1 MANNLTKTLRKEERA
16 YENGAD
22 RPLGSYLR
30 VLGVYGGAVA
40 GLVAL
45 GRATGVRPPERIA
58 VLDLLLMGVSTHR
71 LSRTITKD
79 PVTSP
84 LRAPFTRYAG
94 LSGPAELREEVRG
107 HGVRHAVGELVTCP
121 FCIAQWIATGY
132 AAGMVWAPRFTR
144 LAGATMTAVAIS
156 DWLQLAY
163 SRLMQAAENPGGRG
177 GNNGDGEQK

>member
-1 MANNLTKTLRKEERA
+1 MTNNLTSKLRKEERA
-16 YENGAD
+16 YESGSD

-45 GRATGVRPPERIA
+45 GKLTGARPPERVA
-58 VLDLLLMGVSTHR
+58 VMDLLLMGLSTHR
-71 LSRTITKD
+71 LSRTLTKD

-94 LSGPAELREEVRG
+94 VSGPAELREEVRG
-107 HGVRHAVGELVTCP
+107 HGIRHAIGELVTCP
-121 FCIAQWIATGY
+121 FCIAQWVATAY
-132 AAGMVWAPRFTR
+132 AAGMVWAPGVTR
-144 LAGATMTAVAIS
+144 LAGATMSAVAIS

-163 SRLMQAAENPGGRG
+163 ARLMRSAEGSPRREEDEGQ
-177 GNNGDGEQK
+177 EEE

>member
-1 MANNLTKTLRKEERA
+1 MTNNFTDTLRKEEQA

-40 GLVAL
+40 GLLAL
-45 GRATGVRPPERIA
+45 GKLTGTRAPERIA
-58 VLDLLLMGVSTHR
+58 PMDLLLMGLTTHR
-71 LSRTITKD
+71 MSRTITKD

-94 LSGPAELREEVRG
+94 VSGPAELREEVRG
-107 HGVRHAVGELVTCP
+107 HGIRHAVGELLTCP
-121 FCIAQWIATGY
+121 FCIAQWVATAY
-132 AAGMVWAPRFTR
+132 AAGMVFAPRFTR
-144 LAGATMTAVAIS
+144 LAGATMTAVAMS

-163 SRLMQAAENPGGRG
+163 TRLMKTAEAPREVKEG
-177 GNNGDGEQK
+177 